1 MAYIG
6 KNRRSRGDDG
16 SVSVLYALGPILAGA
31 AILFLV
37 LYDLLQPRVL
47 PNPGLAAFV
56 PPVGTRSI
64 PLPRDG
70 NIDLVYPPSSV
81 PSPSTALAQANE
93 SKPDLHASGPSGR
106 QRSHPPKVA
115 LREPAPRQSDFAQQL
130 NFGYRGGPRFPF

>member
-1 MAYIG
+1 M
-6 KNRRSRGDDG
+6 
-16 SVSVLYALGPILAGA
+16 LYALSPILAGA

-37 LYDLLQPRVL
+37 LHHLLQPSVL

-70 NIDLVYPPSSV
+70 NADLVYPASPE
-81 PSPSTALAQANE
+81 PSPSTDFAQANE
-93 SKPDLHASGPSGR
+93 SKPDLHASGR
-106 QRSHPPKVA
+106 QRSRPPKVA
-115 LREPAPRQSDFAQQL
+115 PRESAPRQSDFAQQL